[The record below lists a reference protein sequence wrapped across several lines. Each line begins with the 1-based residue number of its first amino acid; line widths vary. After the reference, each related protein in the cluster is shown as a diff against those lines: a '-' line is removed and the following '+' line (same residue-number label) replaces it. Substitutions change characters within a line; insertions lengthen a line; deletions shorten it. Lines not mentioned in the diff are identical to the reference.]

1 MGQRIG
7 IIAGSGEFPSLVL
20 HEAQKSGY
28 FSVVAGIRGE
38 AKAELQDEANEF
50 EWIDV
55 SDVLKLI
62 SYFKRNGVN
71 EAIFAGKVDPRV
83 IYDKEKFSDSSLSFL
98 AQIKD
103 KRPASIIKTIIDFM
117 AKEGIEVKD
126 PSVFISSCFC
136 REGVLTETQ
145 PLPGV
150 KEDIAF
156 GWEIAK
162 AIADL
167 DIGQT
172 VIVKDKAIVALEGME
187 GTDEAIKRGGR
198 IAGEGTVVVKVS
210 RSSQDARIDLPAVG
224 LSTVQSLV
232 KAKSK
237 ALCLEAEKMP
247 FFQKDEA
254 ISLADTNKI
263 SIIVKK
269 S

>member
-7 IIAGSGEFPSLVL
+7 IIAGSGEFPFLVL
-20 HEAQKSGY
+20 REAQKSGY

-38 AKAELQDEANEF
+38 AKAELQDEADEF

-55 SDVLKLI
+55 GDVLKLI
-62 SYFKRNGVN
+62 SYFKRNGVD
-71 EAIFAGKVDPRV
+71 EAILAGKVDPRV
-83 IYDKEKFSDSSLSFL
+83 IYNKKKFSNSSLSLL

-103 KRPASIIKTIIDFM
+103 KRPVSIIKTIIDFM
-117 AKEGIEVKD
+117 AKEGVEIID
-126 PSVFISSCFC
+126 PSAFISSCFC
-136 REGVLTETQ
+136 QEGILTETQ
-145 PLPGV
+145 LLPDV

-162 AIADL
+162 TIADL

-172 VIVKDKAIVALEGME
+172 VIVKDKTVVALEGME
-187 GTDEAIKRGGR
+187 GTDEAVERGGR

-237 ALCLEAEKMP
+237 ALCLEAGKMP
-247 FFQKDEA
+247 FFQKNEA
-254 ISLADTNKI
+254 ISLANANKI
-263 SIIVKK
+263 SIIAKK
-269 S
+269 